1 MRVAKLSGAIMA
13 AMTTPNSPAPDAP
26 VPDAPAPDAID
37 IAPKLLIEN
46 WRGELEAVDLYRVLA
61 KYEKSPERVEI
72 LEDMIKDEQRHA
84 EVMAKRLKEMNV
96 PLPKYTV
103 SWRVR
108 TLGLLAR
115 IFGPKAVMPIVESL
129 EANDVA
135 LYLEPEQDPSVAA
148 LAADERKHFK
158 TLGSLAGTAETP
170 RIAHHERWHRTGGG
184 GTLRATIFGV
194 SDGLVS
200 NLALVMGFAG
210 AQADAEFVMLAGVA
224 GLLAGACSMAAGEY
238 VSMRAQRELFERQ
251 IALEET
257 ELLLAPEEEQ
267 AELVMIYRA
276 KGVSK
281 PEAEALAARIMENK
295 DVALDTLVREEL
307 GLDPSTLGSPWG
319 AAISS
324 FIAFT
329 FGAIIP
335 VLAYFT
341 GAGLVQFTISAVMS
355 GVALFA
361 VGAGVSLFTG
371 RGGLY
376 SGARQLAI
384 GAAAA
389 AVTFGIGSAI
399 GVGTG
404 I

>member
-1 MRVAKLSGAIMA
+1 MA
-13 AMTTPNSPAPDAP
+13 AMNTPESPT
-26 VPDAPAPDAID
+26 PDAID
-37 IAPKLLIEN
+37 IAPKLLLEN

-61 KYEKSPERVEI
+61 KYEKSPERVEV

-84 EVMAKRLKEMNV
+84 EVMAKRLREMNV
-96 PLPKYTV
+96 PLPEYKGT
-103 SWRVR
+103 WRVR

-115 IFGPKAVMPIVESL
+115 IFGPKAIMPIIETI
-129 EANDVA
+129 EADDVN
-135 LYLEPEQDPSVAA
+135 LYLEPEQDPAVAE

-158 TLGSLAGTAETP
+158 ALGSLAGTAEP
-170 RIAHHERWHRTGGG
+170 QAIVRHERWHRSGGG

-238 VSMRAQRELFERQ
+238 VSVRAQRELFERQ

-257 ELLLAPEEEQ
+257 ELLLAPEEEE
-267 AELVMIYRA
+267 AELAMIYRA
-276 KGVSK
+276 KGVSRA
-281 PEAEALAARIMENK
+281 EAEALAARIMENK
-295 DVALDTLVREEL
+295 DVALDTLLREEL
-307 GLDPSTLGSPWG
+307 GLDPSTLGSPWS

-324 FIAFT
+324 FVAFT
-329 FGAIIP
+329 LGAIIP
-335 VLAYFT
+335 VIAYFT
-341 GAGLVQFTISAVMS
+341 GAGLVQFAISAAMS

-371 RGGLY
+371 RSGLY

>member
-1 MRVAKLSGAIMA
+1 MSAPESV
-13 AMTTPNSPAPDAP
+13 TEDTPKT
-26 VPDAPAPDAID
+26 D
-37 IAPKLLIEN
+37 IAPKLLLEN
-46 WRGELEAVDLYRVLA
+46 WRGELDAVELYKALA
-61 KYEKSPERVEI
+61 KYEKSPQRVEI
-72 LEDMIKDEQRHA
+72 LEDMIKDEERHA
-84 EVMAKRLKEMNV
+84 EVMAKRLEEMNV
-96 PLPKYTV
+96 PLPEYSV

-115 IFGPKAVMPIVESL
+115 VFGPKSVMPIVESL
-129 EANDVA
+129 EAEDVG
-135 LYLEPEQDPSVAA
+135 LYLEPEQDPVVAD

-158 TLGSLAGTAETP
+158 ALGSLAGTPAP
-170 RIAHHERWHRTGGG
+170 ASIAKHERWHRTGGG

-267 AELVMIYRA
+267 AELAMIYRA

-281 PEAEALAARIMENK
+281 EEAESLAARIMENK

-319 AAISS
+319 AAVSS
-324 FIAFT
+324 FIAFVI
-329 FGAIIP
+329 GAIIP
-335 VLAYFT
+335 VIAYFS
-341 GAGLVQFTISAVMS
+341 GAGWLQFSISAAMS

-361 VGAGVSLFTG
+361 VGASVSLFTG
-371 RGGLY
+371 RSGLY

-399 GVGTG
+399 GVGAG